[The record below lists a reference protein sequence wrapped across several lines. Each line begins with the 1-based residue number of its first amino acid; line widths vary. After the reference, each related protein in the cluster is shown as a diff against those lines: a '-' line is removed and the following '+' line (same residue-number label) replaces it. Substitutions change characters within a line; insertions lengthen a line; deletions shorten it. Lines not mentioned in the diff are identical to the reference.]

1 MSLDQIER
9 IVGHG
14 SPGGKDLLTAQRR
27 YVETFVA
34 AVEAHADAIDEGDRR
49 GVTEAM
55 RHLLPTDSLL
65 FLMELSIE
73 PTLAALRQDR

>member
-34 AVEAHADAIDEGDRR
+34 AVEAHADAIDEGDHR

-65 FLMELSIE
+65 FLMDLSIE